1 MIVLTHDP
9 PRDSIRKVLTVRI
22 LVDYR
27 PALRERTGVGE
38 YVHQTAQALVATAQP
53 GESLVL
59 FSASWK
65 DRLRPNVV
73 PGAAVVDR
81 RLPVRLL
88 NFLWHR
94 LEWPEVEWLTGED
107 YDVVETV
114 HPLLMPSS
122 RAARIVTV
130 HDLDFL
136 DHPERTS
143 GEIRRDYP
151 ALAAAHARRAD
162 QVIVNSRHTAGEVER
177 RLGVPVSHI
186 SICRPGAPA
195 WPQRR
200 HEPAVDGCILFL
212 GTLEPRKNLGVLLD
226 AYERL
231 VSRWPGAPRLVLAGR
246 VPDEAAALVARTRQ
260 SPLAGHVEVPGYV
273 DPDRRLAL
281 FERALVFVLPSHTEG
296 FGMPAVEAMTA
307 GVPVIAANRGALPE
321 AVGRAGRLVDPTDA
335 EALAQELETV
345 LKTPGLRTQMID
357 EGRRHAMQFTWTGTA
372 EAMREAWG
380 TAVEHRRRRNG

>member
-1 MIVLTHDP
+1 M
-9 PRDSIRKVLTVRI
+9 RI

-27 PALRERTGVGE
+27 SALRERTGVGE
-38 YVHQTAQALVATAQP
+38 YVHQAARALIATARP

-65 DRLRPNVV
+65 DRLDPSVV
-73 PGAAVVDR
+73 PGATVADR
-81 RLPVRLL
+81 RLPVRVL

-94 LEWPEVEWLTGED
+94 LEWPKVEWLTGET

-122 RAARIVTV
+122 GAARIVTV

-136 DHPERTS
+136 DHPERTRA
-143 GEIRRDYP
+143 EIRRDYP
-151 ALAAAHARRAD
+151 ALAADHARRAD
-162 QVIVNSRHTAGEVER
+162 QVIVNSRHTGSEVER
-177 RLGVPVSHI
+177 RLGVQPSHI
-186 SICRPGAPA
+186 SVCRPGAPD
-195 WPQRR
+195 WPQRER
-200 HEPAVDGCILFL
+200 EPAADGCILFL

-231 VSRWPGAPRLVLAGR
+231 LSRWPDAPRLVLAGR
-246 VPDEAAALVARTRQ
+246 VPDEAVSLIARTRQ
-260 SPLAGHVEVPGYV
+260 PHLAGHVEVTGYV
-273 DPDRRLAL
+273 DPDKRLRL

-296 FGMPAVEAMTA
+296 FGMPAVEAMMA

-335 EALAQELETV
+335 EALSRELETV
-345 LKTPGLRTQMID
+345 LTTPMLRQQMTD
-357 EGRRHAMQFTWTGTA
+357 EGRRHAMQFTWTATA
-372 EAMREAWG
+372 NAMRDAWSA
-380 TAVEHRRRRNG
+380 AVDHRRRRDA